1 MHCSIPPARR
11 KEAAAAAAAVALGC
25 GCAAAVATVTK
36 RSGQSHDRRCQR
48 RKLLH
53 FPRRRRPP
61 DAAVRVEIAGAII
74 VFFSRYRVDALAV
87 PSRNRL
93 HKVKRRSV
101 LVRLMIAIHIYM
113 YDES

>member
-11 KEAAAAAAAVALGC
+11 KEAAAAAVAAVAL
-25 GCAAAVATVTK
+25 AAAVATVTAAK

-53 FPRRRRPP
+53 FPRRRRPS
-61 DAAVRVEIAGAII
+61 DAAVGVEIAGAII
-74 VFFSRYRVDALAV
+74 VFFSRYRVDAPAV

-93 HKVKRRSV
+93 HKMKR
-101 LVRLMIAIHIYM
+101 
-113 YDES
+113 